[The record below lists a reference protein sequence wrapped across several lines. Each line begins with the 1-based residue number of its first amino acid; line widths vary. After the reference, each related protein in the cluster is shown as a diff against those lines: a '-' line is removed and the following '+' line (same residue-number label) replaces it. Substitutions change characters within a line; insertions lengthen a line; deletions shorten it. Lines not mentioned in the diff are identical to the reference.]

1 MSDCIVKI
9 IPLNPFRKVSKQL
22 LQKCRDFLE
31 AAVPCDTIEVKC
43 SETPMFIDCGSN
55 LQRIVCPKCH
65 SELPFDWWGDAMDQ
79 AGKKDF
85 TALEVQVPCCKKTVS
100 LNDLEYDFPCGF
112 ACCEI
117 DLWDPGRDLES
128 QIIGSV
134 QHILK
139 TNVRTITAHL

>member
-9 IPLNPFRKVSKQL
+9 MPLDPFCKISKPL

-55 LQRIVCPKCH
+55 LERIVCPECL
-65 SELPFDWWGDAMDQ
+65 SELSFDWWGDAMDQ

-85 TALEVQVPCCKKTVS
+85 TALDVQVPCCKKTVS
-100 LNDLEYDFPCGF
+100 LNDLEYDSPCGF
-112 ACCEI
+112 ACREI
-117 DLWDPGRDLES
+117 DMWNPSGDLEK
-128 QIIGSV
+128 QVIDFVQRILGTDVRIIKA
-134 QHILK
+134 HI
-139 TNVRTITAHL
+139 